1 MRFQKEGFIM
11 RILAVGLFLLLTTG
25 NAQSTE
31 IAGISIPET
40 ITHQDGTV
48 LHLNG
53 AGIRSKFIVKVYIAQ
68 LYLAQKSS
76 DSATLLAADGHRRVV
91 MHFLYDKVDKE
102 SLVDAFNDGFNG
114 NGTETQ
120 LTDLADKI
128 ERFNNAFETVR
139 KGERIV
145 LDYAPGTG
153 TTVFIRDEEKARIE
167 GKPFN
172 DLLLS
177 IWLGNKP
184 VTKGLKDKLL
194 GK

>member
-1 MRFQKEGFIM
+1 M
-11 RILAVGLFLLLTTG
+11 RILAFGLFLLLAAG
-25 NAQSTE
+25 NAQSIE
-31 IAGISIPET
+31 IAGVSIPET

-53 AGIRSKFIVKVYIAQ
+53 AGVRSKFIVKVYVAQ

-76 DSATLLAADGHRRVV
+76 DASQLLAADGHRRVV
-91 MHFLYDKVDKE
+91 MHFLYEKVDRE

-120 LTDLADKI
+120 LTDLADMI

-139 KGERIV
+139 KGDRVV

-153 TTVFIRDEEKARIE
+153 TTVLIRDEEKAKIE
-167 GKPFN
+167 GKRFS